1 MVQVENVSDWRGKDL
16 VDRDGDRI
24 GKLEDVYV
32 DTQTEEPMFGT
43 VKEGLLKQHL
53 TFVPLIGATASPD
66 GLRVTVSKEQVKDA
80 PNIDQ
85 SGELDYATEGD
96 LYRFYELAYVPSPT
110 ATGRR
115 LARR

>member
-1 MVQVENVSDWRGKDL
+1 MVQVENLADWRGKEV

-32 DTQTEEPMFGT
+32 DTQTEQPMFGS
-43 VKEGLLKQHL
+43 VKEGLISKHI

-66 GLRVTVSKEQVKDA
+66 GLRVNVSKEQVKEA

-85 SGELDYATEGD
+85 DTELDDASESQLYHHYELDYT
-96 LYRFYELAYVPSPT
+96 PSHT